1 MKSVFAPLAAVL
13 LAATSAVA
21 QQLTVNTPLSVVV
34 CQPLLITWTGG
45 TPPYFLV
52 RRNADFVIGST
63 LTSPSLLPGNEPSA
77 NAILDFGTLTTTQLS
92 WNVNITAGTSL
103 GLTLRDST
111 GAISQSAPF
120 TVQSGSDTSCLNGG
134 STTSTTGGG
143 GATTTTGTTTGATT
157 TAPPT
162 TTRAT
167 TTNGATT
174 GTNTSPSTTT
184 SGTGAPAQSTDAAY
198 NVVAK
203 TGLAG
208 AIGAILV
215 ALLA

>member
-21 QQLTVNTPLSVVV
+21 QTLTVNTPLSVVV

-45 TPPYFLV
+45 TPPYFL
-52 RRNADFVIGST
+52 
-63 LTSPSLLPGNEPSA
+63 
-77 NAILDFGTLTTTQLS
+77 LS

-134 STTSTTGGG
+134 STTTTTGGAG
-143 GATTTTGTTTGATT
+143 GSTTSGTTTGTTT
-157 TAPPT
+157 TAAPT

-167 TTNGATT
+167 TTNGAATT
-174 GTNTSPSTTT
+174 GTSTSPPTTT